1 MCKLGWS
8 WGAPW
13 GPAQPLQSPAAR
25 GGGLAPHP
33 VVFRAP
39 QQQGSN
45 PLVPSPAQS
54 ARCLTQ

>member
-1 MCKLGWS
+1 MQARVELGRS
-8 WGAPW
+8 VGTCTAPAE
-13 GPAQPLQSPAAR
+13 PSSS